1 MDDLIRDFL
10 TETTESIGQV
20 DNDLVALE
28 QRPDD
33 GELIGRI
40 FRLVHT
46 VKGTCGFLGLAR
58 LEKVAH
64 AGENVLGRFR
74 DKSLAPTTD
83 SIGLVLKA
91 VDRIKV
97 IVAGIEQADG
107 VELAGDDSELI
118 AQLDAVYRGDTAE
131 SGKSAPSRP
140 SRSTRS
146 RRRAPRPLYRPREET
161 SAADAAPEP
170 LEAVEPPAAL
180 GITPAEEST
189 PVAVPAKVAAD
200 NVPAAQS
207 QVSGQ
212 TIRVSLDLLERLMT
226 AVSELVLTRNQLLQ
240 ALRSQDSA
248 VVQVPLQRLSLIA
261 SELQEGIMRTRMQ
274 PIGYAWSKLPRLV
287 RDLSVELG
295 KKIDLQ
301 MNGADTELDRQVLE
315 LIRDP
320 LTHMVR
326 NSADH
331 GLETGADRIAAGK
344 PEAGTIT
351 LNAYHKG
358 GHIIIEIRDDGRGLP
373 VEKIKLKAIQAGLLT
388 DAEAAQMSPQLIQSL
403 IFKAGFSTA
412 DKVTA
417 VSGRGVGMDVV
428 RTNIERI
435 GGSIEL
441 DSREGGGTAFF
452 IKIPLTL
459 AIVSALIV
467 EASGQRFAIPQI
479 AVSELVLARPDQVES
494 LGGAAVLRLRD
505 RLLPLVRLADALG
518 IDRPVEAGKNNLIV
532 VAQVGSQTFGVVV
545 DRVYDTEEI
554 VVKPVAPIL
563 RGLTVYAGNTILGDG
578 SVIMILDQN
587 GLAATAGRMDTDGAT
602 AETKTALMARG
613 AGTEQL
619 ILFET
624 AGDSTPKAVPLDQ
637 VARLEQIE
645 AKRVECVDGRRIV
658 QYRGELMPLVTL
670 DPNAPVASSG
680 NLSVLVFSDR
690 GRSMGLLAERILDI
704 VDVEVD
710 LKMTSTRAGSSGTA
724 VIAGKATELIDV
736 QHFVRTAFR
745 EADVVLLSA
754 AA

>member
-1 MDDLIRDFL
+1 MDHLIRDFL

-46 VKGTCGFLGLAR
+46 VKGTCGFLGLSR

-74 DKSLAPTTD
+74 DRSLAPTEA

-91 VDRIKV
+91 MDCIKA
-97 IVAGIEQADG
+97 IVVGIEQADG
-107 VELAGDDSELI
+107 IEAAGDDSQLI
-118 AQLDAVYRGDTAE
+118 AQLDAVYRGEATVAVAAE
-131 SGKSAPSRP
+131 
-140 SRSTRS
+140 
-146 RRRAPRPLYRPREET
+146 
-161 SAADAAPEP
+161 AA
-170 LEAVEPPAAL
+170 
-180 GITPAEEST
+180 
-189 PVAVPAKVAAD
+189 PVAVVPGPQST
-200 NVPAAQS
+200 PAAVPDPAVAPLTAVATLAEAAAHADVALKSATDNAPGATS

-212 TIRVSLDLLERLMT
+212 SIRVAVDLLEGLMT
-226 AVSELVLTRNQLLQ
+226 TVSELVLTRNQLLQ
-240 ALRSQDSA
+240 ALRAQENP
-248 VVQVPLQRLSLIA
+248 VVQVPLQRLSQIA

-274 PIGYAWSKLPRLV
+274 PIGNAWSKLPRLV
-287 RDLSVELG
+287 RDLSVEVG

-301 MNGADTELDRQVLE
+301 MNGAETELDRQVLE

-331 GLETGADRIAAGK
+331 GLETGADRLAAGK
-344 PEAGTIT
+344 PESGTIT

-373 VEKIKLKAIQAGLLT
+373 VDKIRKKAIQAGILT
-388 DAEAAQMSPQLIQSL
+388 EIEAAQLSPQQIQAF

-412 DKVTA
+412 EKVTA

-441 DSREGGGTAFF
+441 DSREGVGTTFF

-467 EASGQRFAIPQI
+467 EAAGQRFAVPQI
-479 AVSELVLARPDQVES
+479 AVSELVLAGPEQIEEI
-494 LGGAAVLRLRD
+494 GGASVLRLRN
-505 RLLPLVRLADALG
+505 RLLPLVRLGDVLGLKPASDASRNSL
-518 IDRPVEAGKNNLIV
+518 VMV
-532 VAQVGSQTFGVVV
+532 TQVGSQTFGVVV
-545 DRVYDTEEI
+545 DRVFDTEEI

-563 RGLTVYAGNTILGDG
+563 RGLSVYAGNTILGDG
-578 SVIMILDQN
+578 SVIMILDPN
-587 GLAATAGRMDTDGAT
+587 GLAATVGRMDADADASDTKAAHT
-602 AETKTALMARG
+602 ARASGEI
-613 AGTEQL
+613 QL

-624 AGDSTPKAVPLDQ
+624 AGDGAPKAVPLHQ
-637 VARLEQIE
+637 VARLEQIDAARIE
-645 AKRVECVDGRRIV
+645 MVDGRRVV
-658 QYRGELMPLVTL
+658 QYRDELMPLMTL
-670 DPNAPVASSG
+670 DPAAPVAPDG
-680 NLSVLVFSDR
+680 VLSVLVFSDR
-690 GRSMGLLAERILDI
+690 GRSMGLLVERILDI
-704 VDVEVD
+704 VEAELDIK
-710 LKMTSTRAGSSGTA
+710 LTSTRVGSAGTT
-724 VIAGKATELIDV
+724 VIAGKATEVIDV
-736 QHFVRTAFR
+736 GHFISQAFR
-745 EADVVLLSA
+745 DAGVIQLSA

>member
-46 VKGTCGFLGLAR
+46 VKGTCGFLGLSR

-74 DKSLAPTTD
+74 DRSLAPTEA

-91 VDRIKV
+91 MDCIKA
-97 IVAGIEQADG
+97 IVVGIEQADG
-107 VELAGDDSELI
+107 IEAAGDDSQLI
-118 AQLDAVYRGDTAE
+118 AQLDAVYRGEATVAVAAE
-131 SGKSAPSRP
+131 
-140 SRSTRS
+140 
-146 RRRAPRPLYRPREET
+146 
-161 SAADAAPEP
+161 AA
-170 LEAVEPPAAL
+170 
-180 GITPAEEST
+180 
-189 PVAVPAKVAAD
+189 PVAVVPGPQST
-200 NVPAAQS
+200 PAAVPDPAVAPLTAVATLAEAAAHADVALKSATDNAPGATS

-212 TIRVSLDLLERLMT
+212 SIRVAVDLLEGLMT
-226 AVSELVLTRNQLLQ
+226 TVSELVLTRNQLLQ
-240 ALRSQDSA
+240 ALRAQENP
-248 VVQVPLQRLSLIA
+248 VVQVPLQRLSQIA

-274 PIGYAWSKLPRLV
+274 PIGNAWSKLPRLV
-287 RDLSVELG
+287 RDLSVEVG

-301 MNGADTELDRQVLE
+301 MNGAETELDRQVLE

-331 GLETGADRIAAGK
+331 GLETGADRLAAGK
-344 PEAGTIT
+344 PESGTIT

-373 VEKIKLKAIQAGLLT
+373 VDKIRKKAIQAGILT
-388 DAEAAQMSPQLIQSL
+388 EIEAAQLSPQQIQAF

-412 DKVTA
+412 EKVTA
-417 VSGRGVGMDVV
+417 VSGRGGGMDVV

-441 DSREGGGTAFF
+441 DSREGVGTTFF

-467 EASGQRFAIPQI
+467 EAAGQRFAVPQI
-479 AVSELVLARPDQVES
+479 AVSELVLAGPEQIEEI
-494 LGGAAVLRLRD
+494 GGASVLRLRN
-505 RLLPLVRLADALG
+505 RLLPLVRLGDVLGLKPASDASRNSL
-518 IDRPVEAGKNNLIV
+518 VMV
-532 VAQVGSQTFGVVV
+532 TQVGSQTFGVVV
-545 DRVYDTEEI
+545 DRVFDTEEI

-563 RGLTVYAGNTILGDG
+563 RGLSVYAGNTILGDG
-578 SVIMILDQN
+578 SVIMILDPN
-587 GLAATAGRMDTDGAT
+587 GLAATVGRMDADADASDTKAAHT
-602 AETKTALMARG
+602 ARASGEI
-613 AGTEQL
+613 QL

-624 AGDSTPKAVPLDQ
+624 AGDGAPKAVPLHQ
-637 VARLEQIE
+637 VARLEQIDAARIE
-645 AKRVECVDGRRIV
+645 MVDGRRVV
-658 QYRGELMPLVTL
+658 QYRDELMPLMTL
-670 DPNAPVASSG
+670 DPAAPVAPDG
-680 NLSVLVFSDR
+680 VLSVLVFSDR
-690 GRSMGLLAERILDI
+690 GRSMGLLVERILDI
-704 VDVEVD
+704 VEAELDIK
-710 LKMTSTRAGSSGTA
+710 LTSTRVGSAGTT
-724 VIAGKATELIDV
+724 VIAGKATEVIDV
-736 QHFVRTAFR
+736 GHFISQAFR
-745 EADVVLLSA
+745 DAGVIQLSA

>member
-10 TETTESIGQV
+10 TETNESIGQV

-74 DKSLAPTTD
+74 DKSLTPTET
-83 SIGLVLKA
+83 SIGLILRA
-91 VDRIKV
+91 MDCIKV
-97 IVAGIEQADG
+97 IAAGIEQGDG
-107 VELAGDDSELI
+107 VEPAGDDSDLI
-118 AQLDAVYRGDTAE
+118 ERLDAVYRGEAAPATMPAPDEPMPLPAAAE
-131 SGKSAPSRP
+131 AAQPLAFPVSSPALSTDAPTQPESATKSV
-140 SRSTRS
+140 
-146 RRRAPRPLYRPREET
+146 
-161 SAADAAPEP
+161 ADAA
-170 LEAVEPPAAL
+170 
-180 GITPAEEST
+180 S
-189 PVAVPAKVAAD
+189 VP
-200 NVPAAQS
+200 QS
-207 QVSGQ
+207 QVAGQ
-212 TIRVSLDLLERLMT
+212 SIRVSLDLLEGLMT
-226 AVSELVLTRNQLLQ
+226 TVSELVLTRNQLLQ
-240 ALRSQDSA
+240 ALRAQDNP
-248 VVQVPLQRLSLIA
+248 VVQVPLQRLSQIA

-274 PIGYAWSKLPRLV
+274 PIGSAWSKLPRLV

-301 MNGADTELDRQVLE
+301 MNGAETELDRQVLE

-331 GLETGADRIAAGK
+331 GLEVGADRLAAGK
-344 PEAGTIT
+344 PESGTIT

-373 VEKIKLKAIQAGLLT
+373 VEKIKRKAIQAGLLT
-388 DAEAAQMSPQLIQSL
+388 ETEAAQMSAQQIQSF
-403 IFKAGFSTA
+403 IFKAGLSTA

-441 DSREGGGTAFF
+441 ESKEGVGTTFF

-467 EASGQRFAIPQI
+467 EAAGQRFAVPQI
-479 AVSELVLARPDQVES
+479 AVSELVLAREEQIEEI
-494 LGGAAVLRLRD
+494 GGASVFRLRN
-505 RLLPLVRLADALG
+505 RLLPLVKLADVLG
-518 IDRPVEAGKNNLIV
+518 LEHSEGAPKASLIV

-578 SVIMILDQN
+578 SVIMILDPN
-587 GLAATAGRMDTDGAT
+587 GLAANVGRVDAEAGA
-602 AETKTALMARG
+602 AEGKTIQVAHASDLV
-613 AGTEQL
+613 QL
-619 ILFET
+619 VLFET
-624 AGDSTPKAVPLDQ
+624 AGSAAPKAVRLDH
-637 VARLEQIE
+637 VARLEQIDAGRLE
-645 AKRVECVDGRRIV
+645 FADGYRVV
-658 QYRGELMPLVTL
+658 QYRDELMPLATL
-670 DPNAPVASSG
+670 DPKAEIAASG
-680 NLSVLVFSDR
+680 ALSVLVFSDR
-690 GRSMGLLAERILDI
+690 GRSVGLVVERILDI
-704 VDVEVD
+704 VETQLD
-710 LKMTSTRAGSSGTA
+710 LKLASARAGSSGTA
-724 VIAGKATELIDV
+724 VIAGKATEIIDV
-736 QHFVRTAFR
+736 AHFVQRASR
-745 EADVVLLSA
+745 EGGVVSLA
-754 AA
+754 AAA

>member
-46 VKGTCGFLGLAR
+46 VKGTCGFLGLSR

-74 DKSLAPTTD
+74 DRSLAPTEA

-91 VDRIKV
+91 MDCIKA
-97 IVAGIEQADG
+97 IVVGIEQADG
-107 VELAGDDSELI
+107 IEAAGDDSQLI
-118 AQLDAVYRGDTAE
+118 AQLDAVYRGEATVAVAAE
-131 SGKSAPSRP
+131 
-140 SRSTRS
+140 
-146 RRRAPRPLYRPREET
+146 
-161 SAADAAPEP
+161 AA
-170 LEAVEPPAAL
+170 
-180 GITPAEEST
+180 
-189 PVAVPAKVAAD
+189 PVAVVPGPQST
-200 NVPAAQS
+200 PAAVPDPAVAPLTAVATLAEAAAHADVALKSATDNAPGATS

-212 TIRVSLDLLERLMT
+212 SIRVAVDLLEGLMT
-226 AVSELVLTRNQLLQ
+226 TVSELVLTRNQLLQ
-240 ALRSQDSA
+240 ALRAQENP
-248 VVQVPLQRLSLIA
+248 VVQVPLQRLSQIA

-274 PIGYAWSKLPRLV
+274 PIGNAWSKLPRLV
-287 RDLSVELG
+287 RDLSVEVG

-301 MNGADTELDRQVLE
+301 MNGAETELDRQVLE

-331 GLETGADRIAAGK
+331 GLETGADRLAAGK
-344 PEAGTIT
+344 PESGTIT

-373 VEKIKLKAIQAGLLT
+373 VDKIRKKAIQAGILT
-388 DAEAAQMSPQLIQSL
+388 EIEAAQLSPQQIQAF

-412 DKVTA
+412 EKVTA

-441 DSREGGGTAFF
+441 DSREGVGTTFF

-467 EASGQRFAIPQI
+467 EAAGQRFAVPQI
-479 AVSELVLARPDQVES
+479 AVSELVLAGPEQIEEI
-494 LGGAAVLRLRD
+494 GGASVLRLRN
-505 RLLPLVRLADALG
+505 RLLPLVRLGDVLGLKPASDASRNSL
-518 IDRPVEAGKNNLIV
+518 VMV
-532 VAQVGSQTFGVVV
+532 TQVGSQTFGVVV
-545 DRVYDTEEI
+545 DRVFDTEEI

-563 RGLTVYAGNTILGDG
+563 RGLSVYAGNTILGDG
-578 SVIMILDQN
+578 SVIMILDPN
-587 GLAATAGRMDTDGAT
+587 GLAATVGRMDADADASDTKAAHT
-602 AETKTALMARG
+602 ARASGEI
-613 AGTEQL
+613 QL

-624 AGDSTPKAVPLDQ
+624 AGDGAPKAVPLHQ
-637 VARLEQIE
+637 VARLEQIDAARIE
-645 AKRVECVDGRRIV
+645 MVDGRRVV
-658 QYRGELMPLVTL
+658 QYRDELMPLMTL
-670 DPNAPVASSG
+670 DPAAPVAPDG
-680 NLSVLVFSDR
+680 VLSVLVFSDR
-690 GRSMGLLAERILDI
+690 GRSMGLLVERILDI
-704 VDVEVD
+704 VEAELDIK
-710 LKMTSTRAGSSGTA
+710 LTSTRVGSAGTT
-724 VIAGKATELIDV
+724 VIAGKATEVIDV
-736 QHFVRTAFR
+736 GHFISQAFR
-745 EADVVLLSA
+745 DAGVIQLSA

>member
-46 VKGTCGFLGLAR
+46 VKGTCGFLGLSR

-74 DKSLAPTTD
+74 DRSLAPTEA

-91 VDRIKV
+91 MDCIKA
-97 IVAGIEQADG
+97 IVVGIEQADG
-107 VELAGDDSELI
+107 IEAAGDDSQLI
-118 AQLDAVYRGDTAE
+118 AQLDAVYRGEATVAVAAE
-131 SGKSAPSRP
+131 
-140 SRSTRS
+140 
-146 RRRAPRPLYRPREET
+146 
-161 SAADAAPEP
+161 AA
-170 LEAVEPPAAL
+170 
-180 GITPAEEST
+180 
-189 PVAVPAKVAAD
+189 PVAVVPGPQST
-200 NVPAAQS
+200 PAAVPDPAVAPLTAVATLAEAAAHADVALKSATDNAPGATS

-212 TIRVSLDLLERLMT
+212 SIRVAVDLLEGLMT
-226 AVSELVLTRNQLLQ
+226 TVSELVLTRNQLLQ
-240 ALRSQDSA
+240 ALRAQENP
-248 VVQVPLQRLSLIA
+248 VVQVPLQRLSQIA

-274 PIGYAWSKLPRLV
+274 PIGNAWSKLPRLV
-287 RDLSVELG
+287 RDLSVEVG

-301 MNGADTELDRQVLE
+301 MNGAETELDRQVLE

-331 GLETGADRIAAGK
+331 GLETGADRLAAGK
-344 PEAGTIT
+344 PESGTIT

-373 VEKIKLKAIQAGLLT
+373 VDKIRKKAIQAGILT
-388 DAEAAQMSPQLIQSL
+388 EIEAAQLSPQQIQAF

-412 DKVTA
+412 EKVTA

-441 DSREGGGTAFF
+441 DSREGVGTTFF

-459 AIVSALIV
+459 AIVSALLV
-467 EASGQRFAIPQI
+467 EAAGQRFAVPQI
-479 AVSELVLARPDQVES
+479 AVSELVLAGPEQIEEI
-494 LGGAAVLRLRD
+494 GGASVLRLRN
-505 RLLPLVRLADALG
+505 RLLPLVRLGDVLGLKPASDASRNSL
-518 IDRPVEAGKNNLIV
+518 VMV
-532 VAQVGSQTFGVVV
+532 TQVGSQTFGVVV
-545 DRVYDTEEI
+545 DRVFDTEEI

-563 RGLTVYAGNTILGDG
+563 RGLSVYAGNTILGDG
-578 SVIMILDQN
+578 SVIMILDPN
-587 GLAATAGRMDTDGAT
+587 GLAATVGRMDADADASDTKAAHT
-602 AETKTALMARG
+602 ARASGEI
-613 AGTEQL
+613 QL

-624 AGDSTPKAVPLDQ
+624 AGDGAPKAVPLHQ
-637 VARLEQIE
+637 VARLEQIDAARIE
-645 AKRVECVDGRRIV
+645 MVDGRRVV
-658 QYRGELMPLVTL
+658 QYRDELMPLMTL
-670 DPNAPVASSG
+670 DPAAPVAPDG
-680 NLSVLVFSDR
+680 VLSVLVFSDR
-690 GRSMGLLAERILDI
+690 GRSMGLLVERILDI
-704 VDVEVD
+704 VEAELDIK
-710 LKMTSTRAGSSGTA
+710 LTSTRVGSAGTT
-724 VIAGKATELIDV
+724 VIAGKATEVIDV
-736 QHFVRTAFR
+736 GHFISQAFR
-745 EADVVLLSA
+745 DAGVIQLSA